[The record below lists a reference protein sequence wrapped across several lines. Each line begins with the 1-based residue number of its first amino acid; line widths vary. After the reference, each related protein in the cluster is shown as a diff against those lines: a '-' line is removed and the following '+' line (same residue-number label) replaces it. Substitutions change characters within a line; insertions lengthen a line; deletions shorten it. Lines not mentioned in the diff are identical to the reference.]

1 MERLY
6 KHFEI
11 DCPQKG
17 PLSEGKLENMM
28 KRSGVQKMYTKCGSL
43 SCWRNKGELEVLY
56 RRSSVRRKKYSNTLK
71 CIFRCS
77 FKA

>member
-28 KRSGVQKMYTKCGSL
+28 KRSGVQKM
-43 SCWRNKGELEVLY
+43 
-56 RRSSVRRKKYSNTLK
+56 
-71 CIFRCS
+71 
-77 FKA
+77 